1 MQKRV
6 LRSPPVQA
14 GKIKEGNA
22 HRGRTEEQR
31 PGLYLHIPFCTAK
44 CRYCNFF
51 SVTKV
56 SEIPRFLKA
65 LFKEA
70 LLQGG
75 GIGSFDTLYIGG
87 GTPSLL
93 APFQLSELFSHL
105 RKTYD
110 ICEDA
115 EVTMEVNPADVGLPV
130 LAQMRALGINRLN
143 IGVQSFD
150 DTLLAFLG
158 RRHDGNQAIQSIM
171 AARQAGFDH
180 VGIDLIY
187 GIPGQTRQAW
197 KKALEYAASLN
208 IPHLSCYQLTLE
220 QDTPLGKSC
229 AQGLFK
235 IPDDDEL
242 FEFFMDTSEFLESS
256 GYTHYEV
263 SNFALG
269 ESFVSRHNSKYW
281 RHIPYLGLGPAAHSF
296 DGCKRWE
303 NVRSLECYLQRLE
316 RGELPVESCEELTN
330 EELQLETLFLGFR
343 TKAGIDLRAFS
354 ERFGVDLRASKK
366 DFLKPLLSAG
376 HLRIADGRLQPTR
389 TGMALADALALL

>member
-56 SEIPRFLKA
+56 AEIPRFLKA

-187 GIPGQTRQAW
+187 GIPGQTRQAGRRLW
-197 KKALEYAASLN
+197 S
-208 IPHLSCYQLTLE
+208 
-220 QDTPLGKSC
+220 
-229 AQGLFK
+229 
-235 IPDDDEL
+235 
-242 FEFFMDTSEFLESS
+242 M
-256 GYTHYEV
+256 
-263 SNFALG
+263 
-269 ESFVSRHNSKYW
+269 RH
-281 RHIPYLGLGPAAHSF
+281 P
-296 DGCKRWE
+296 
-303 NVRSLECYLQRLE
+303 
-316 RGELPVESCEELTN
+316 
-330 EELQLETLFLGFR
+330 
-343 TKAGIDLRAFS
+343 
-354 ERFGVDLRASKK
+354 
-366 DFLKPLLSAG
+366 
-376 HLRIADGRLQPTR
+376 
-389 TGMALADALALL
+389 